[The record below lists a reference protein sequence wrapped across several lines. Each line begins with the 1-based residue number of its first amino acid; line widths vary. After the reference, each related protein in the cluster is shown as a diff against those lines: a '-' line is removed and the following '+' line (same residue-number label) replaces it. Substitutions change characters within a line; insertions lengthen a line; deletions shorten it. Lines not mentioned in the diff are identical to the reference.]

1 VSGEAANP
9 CPACGGTNPADAV
22 FCTHCDK
29 ALGPFRYV
37 KEEIAAGTAWHETL
51 ADRVTGFVG
60 RPQFFVVHVTWFVL
74 WVLIN
79 AGIVA
84 VVHRFDA
91 YPYSLLG
98 ILLGVEAIF
107 ITGFLLISQNREK
120 ATEEK
125 FAELDYEVNVRSYRA
140 ILETQALLRETLARL
155 EAIEGRIKPRREETL

>member
-1 VSGEAANP
+1 MSGASVLP
-9 CPACGGTNPADAV
+9 CPACGGANPADAV
-22 FCTHCDK
+22 FCGHCDK

-37 KEEIAAGTAWHETL
+37 KEEIKAGTAWHEAL

-60 RPQFFVVHVTWFVL
+60 RPQFFVVHAIWFAL
-74 WVLIN
+74 WVVLN

-84 VVHRFDA
+84 LVRQFDA
-91 YPYSLLG
+91 FPYSLLG
-98 ILLGVEAIF
+98 IILAAEAIF

-140 ILETQALLRETLARL
+140 ILETQALLRDALGRL
-155 EAIEGRIKPRREETL
+155 DAIEGRLERQREGQP